1 MTDHWM
7 AHLSEYL
14 DGDLALPER
23 RALEHHLGTCA
34 GCRDTL
40 AGLRA
45 VKERAGALV
54 DPPAPD
60 DLWAGIVERIGTAGS
75 TSAGAPT
82 IVPLRVRRAQW
93 PWPALAA
100 VAAAVAVVAIT
111 LLVARGRAD
120 RPVALLPSD
129 TANADGTRLATFD
142 AEQVDG
148 EIAQLQHALDRG
160 RGRLDPATVAVL
172 EKNLK
177 VIREATADARAALA
191 RDPANRE
198 LQDYFAATVHS
209 KLALMRRATAMA
221 GV

>member
-7 AHLSEYL
+7 ADLSEYL

-23 RALEHHLGTCA
+23 RALEHHLGSCA
-34 GCRDTL
+34 DCRDTL

-45 VKERAGALV
+45 VKERAAALV

-60 DLWAGIVERIGTAGS
+60 DLWAGIAQRIGTAGS
-75 TSAGAPT
+75 TSVEAPA
-82 IVPLRVRRAQW
+82 IVPLRAHRARW
-93 PWPALAA
+93 YWPALAA
-100 VAAAVAVVAIT
+100 AAAVAVVAIT
-111 LLVARGRAD
+111 LLVSRERAD
-120 RPVALLPSD
+120 RPVAMLPPD
-129 TANADGTRLATFD
+129 TTSASGTRLATFD
-142 AEQVDG
+142 AVQVDG
-148 EIAQLQHALDRG
+148 EIAQLQRALERG

-198 LQDYFAATVHS
+198 LQDYFAATVQS